1 LIGNLLVVITSVL
14 SSGVIAAII
23 SFSFSEAKE
32 RWLLRRTKIE
42 EIYLNATE
50 WLKSASVYF
59 LPAVGVCKGQL
70 TYNQMLDQ
78 QLKGQEKASDFGLKH
93 LRMKKNIYMYEPSL
107 IPTYEQMERER
118 NKTVRLIFAIRDC
131 WEKTGQA
138 SECLGP
144 FNKQIDAFE
153 RASDALQKAII
164 ERGVAIGAEK
174 GQAAQ
179 AYDLT
184 RSRLS
189 KGAAWLSI
197 TAKRAWSRLP
207 YRGDPPHG

>member
-1 LIGNLLVVITSVL
+1 MGSLLVVVTSVL

-23 SFSFSEAKE
+23 SFSFAEAKE

-50 WLKSASVYF
+50 WLKAASINF
-59 LPAVGVCKGQL
+59 LPAVGVCKGDL

-78 QLKGQEKASDFGLKH
+78 QLKGQENASDFGLKL
-93 LRMKKNIYMYEPSL
+93 LRVKMDIYLYEPSL
-107 IPTYEQMERER
+107 IPAYEWVERER
-118 NKTVRLIFAIRDC
+118 GRTVRVIFAIRDC

-144 FNKQIDAFE
+144 LNKQLDAFE
-153 RASDALQKAII
+153 AASAALEKAVI

-174 GQAAQ
+174 SQAAK
-179 AYDLT
+179 AYDFV
-184 RSRLS
+184 RSALS
-189 KGAAWLSI
+189 SGAAGLST

-207 YRGDPPHG
+207 YRAGPPQS